1 LFDLLFRFEPKFH
14 FAIGRATRLLPEL
27 VRARWHL
34 TAPHHAKQLPLQL
47 LSEVPETLDSGF
59 VFDKRRRSRCEFD
72 LVLYL
77 FLLVHRK
84 HRRANGPASLPV
96 LLRTPSLSRSPSLSK
111 NQVFLEGSVP

>member
-1 LFDLLFRFEPKFH
+1 MFDLLFRFEPKFH

-72 LVLYL
+72 LVLYT
-77 FLLVHRK
+77 FSAR
-84 HRRANGPASLPV
+84 PPQ
-96 LLRTPSLSRSPSLSK
+96 TPSCERARFAARAAQNSK
-111 NQVFLEGSVP
+111 SF

>member
-84 HRRANGPASLPV
+84 HRRANGPASRPV
-96 LLRTPSLSRSPSLSK
+96 LLRTPNLSRTKS
-111 NQVFLEGSVP
+111 F